1 MRAMEWRRLRS
12 VLLNP
17 NGPATKEESGVQISP
32 PATVNNHL
40 GSANLGSALIPHQH
54 TRAPEVQTTGET
66 TPVQQI
72 VYAESLT
79 TSGGSNA

>member
-1 MRAMEWRRLRS
+1 MSPAAYLKNGLG
-12 VLLNP
+12 VLLVPLNVRA
-17 NGPATKEESGVQISP
+17 PAE
-32 PATVNNHL
+32 
-40 GSANLGSALIPHQH
+40 ALRTAHSTGQLPYRTYLPHQH
-54 TRAPEVQTTGET
+54 SRAPEVQTTGDT

>member
-1 MRAMEWRRLRS
+1 MRRTRRDYA
-12 VLLNP
+12 VP
-17 NGPATKEESGVQISP
+17 ISR
-32 PATVNNHL
+32 
-40 GSANLGSALIPHQH
+40 IPHKH

-79 TSGGSNA
+79 TSGGSSA

>member
-1 MRAMEWRRLRS
+1 MPPKADMLSVELDVCFVPIADISPQSREGPTASS
-12 VLLNP
+12 VLRYAVP
-17 NGPATKEESGVQISP
+17 IS
-32 PATVNNHL
+32 
-40 GSANLGSALIPHQH
+40 LIPHQH

-72 VYAESLT
+72 VYAELLT